1 MYRILILLLAL
12 TLTSEAMAQ
21 KKVRLKK
28 ADFSRGGVK
37 DGVRIDWVIGNVVFT
52 QNQTTIYCDSAQIFK
67 KENSVEAYGRVK
79 ITDGD
84 SVTVTSKH
92 LRYDGDKRVAYLRN
106 DVVFVKLATATLYTD
121 NLDYYRT
128 LSEARY
134 FNGGKLVDSTNNL
147 TSKKGYYNTGTN
159 LASFKTNVIGVNPDY
174 TLKSDTLQY
183 NTKTK
188 IVYFRDRTTVVDKDG
203 QTAIYQDGFYD
214 TKVTEKKSQINR
226 GTIQTPTYE
235 MKGDKYFL
243 DDRKKFYT
251 AKANVV
257 MTSKEENLTIFG
269 DDGYYNKITGVAK
282 VWGHAWMAK
291 VGEDKDTLFLSA
303 DTLVS
308 IENNNPSKKRM
319 LAYSNVKIFKS
330 NLQGRADSLA
340 YFSSDSVLY
349 FYENPVLWT
358 TENQMTGDTI
368 RVELKNQNVDKVY
381 LMSNSFVVSQ
391 DSLTNFNQIKGKRMT
406 AFFAR
411 KNIHHV
417 DVDGNGE
424 SIYYALE
431 EEEKDLDSLILKIV
445 FVSGMNKMIC
455 SNMKINF
462 IEGKIDNFSAYVKPD
477 AQFIPPH
484 EIKKEDTRL
493 KGFVWRNDERP
504 VREDVVKHGLYA
516 RKPLKSATPQ
526 TDSPAPRQNSPRKT
540 GEPPVKKP
548 IPQKGKPQR
557 TP

>member
-1 MYRILILLLAL
+1 MKRLITILSLILVFA
-12 TLTSEAMAQ
+12 TAAEAQ
-21 KKVRLKK
+21 KKVRLKH
-28 ADFSRGGVK
+28 ADYSRGGMK
-37 DGVRIDWVIGNVVFT
+37 DGVRTDWVIGNVVFI

-67 KENSVEAYGRVK
+67 KENSVEAFGRVR

-84 SVTVTSKH
+84 SITVTSKN
-92 LRYDGDKRVAYLRN
+92 LKYDGNERVAHLRN

-121 NLDYYRT
+121 NLDYYRN

-147 TSKKGYYNTGTN
+147 TSKKGYYNTRTN
-159 LASFKTNVIGVNPDY
+159 LASFKTNVVGVNPDY
-174 TLKSDTLQY
+174 VLKSDTLQY
-183 NTKTK
+183 NSKTK
-188 IVYFRDRTTVVDKDG
+188 IVYFRDRTTVTDKDN
-203 QTAIYQDGFYD
+203 QTAIYQDGYYD

-243 DDRKKFYT
+243 DDLKKFYT
-251 AKANVV
+251 AKQHVV
-257 MTSKEENLTIFG
+257 MTSKEENLTIYG
-269 DDGYYNKITGVAK
+269 DEGFYNKKTGLSK
-282 VWGHAWMAK
+282 VYNNAWMAK
-291 VGEDKDTLFLSA
+291 VGDDGDTLFLSA

-308 IENNNPSKKRM
+308 IESNNPSRKRM

-340 YFSSDSVLY
+340 YFSTDSVLY
-349 FYENPVLWT
+349 FYGKPVMWT

-368 RVELKNQNVDKVY
+368 RVVLKNQNVDKVY

-406 AFFAR
+406 AIFRNKA
-411 KNIHHV
+411 IHHV

-424 SIYYALE
+424 SIYYALQ
-431 EEEKDLDSLILKIV
+431 EEEKDLDSVLLKIV
-445 FVSGMNKMIC
+445 YVSGMNKMVC

-462 IEGKIDNFSAYVKPD
+462 LAGKIDNFSAYVKPD

-484 EIKKEDTRL
+484 EIKEEDERL
-493 KGFVWRNDERP
+493 KGFIWRADERP
-504 VREDVVKHGLYA
+504 VREDVVKTGKKAPEIPKKEPKKDTRPSPQKRDGL
-516 RKPLKSATPQ
+516 
-526 TDSPAPRQNSPRKT
+526 
-540 GEPPVKKP
+540 KKP
-548 IPQKGKPQR
+548 IRQR